1 MVGIATLNFMNSVK
15 KQTARNLKSVLN
27 YCQLD
32 VKTTREGRKLISGV
46 NCLPSSVYNEMM
58 NTKLQYRKNSGKMF
72 YHLVQSFSPKE
83 NITPEKAHELAV
95 EFAEKNFKG
104 YEVLVATHVDV
115 DHIHSHF
122 VLNSVN
128 AETGLKY
135 HADRENLFRL
145 RESSDKLCKKYGL
158 SVIEPKPRK
167 TKPMSP
173 REYRA
178 ADKGKSWKIQLAIV
192 ISEAMKFA
200 RSREHFIE
208 LLESEGYEVTWTDTR
223 KHITYTAPNGMK
235 CRDDKLHEEKYLKEV
250 IEREFAIR
258 REINERINGEA
269 EAEYANGSQSSNVR
283 NGYGI
288 ELEGVN
294 RSDKYSEYDDRNAE
308 ERAVNKGIDR
318 NIRAGYSEANGYDG
332 LGNRQSGRE
341 GINSNFEERNDK
353 LYESTAGL
361 PGREHGEQQTRA
373 VEISEFPAGFG
384 EGYGETGWEYERAIY
399 LGYQRGDREAEESDV
414 RINDDIVDSDNIL
427 SDMGNYTGYLSASL
441 INIFDNDRPV
451 EDSTTINK
459 KPKKERKNTI
469 QGGPVMGGL

>member
-72 YHLVQSFSPKE
+72 YHLVQSFSPNE
-83 NITPEKAHELAV
+83 DITPEKAHEIAV

-122 VLNSVN
+122 VINSVN

-135 HADRENLFRL
+135 HADSENLYRL
-145 RESSDKLCKKYGL
+145 RESSDELCKKYGL

-208 LLESEGYEVTWTDTR
+208 LLESEGYEVTWTDIR

-258 REINERINGEA
+258 REINERINGE
-269 EAEYANGSQSSNVR
+269 
-283 NGYGI
+283 
-288 ELEGVN
+288 
-294 RSDKYSEYDDRNAE
+294 
-308 ERAVNKGIDR
+308 
-318 NIRAGYSEANGYDG
+318 
-332 LGNRQSGRE
+332 
-341 GINSNFEERNDK
+341 
-353 LYESTAGL
+353 
-361 PGREHGEQQTRA
+361 
-373 VEISEFPAGFG
+373 
-384 EGYGETGWEYERAIY
+384 
-399 LGYQRGDREAEESDV
+399 
-414 RINDDIVDSDNIL
+414 
-427 SDMGNYTGYLSASL
+427 
-441 INIFDNDRPV
+441 
-451 EDSTTINK
+451 
-459 KPKKERKNTI
+459 
-469 QGGPVMGGL
+469 

>member
-72 YHLVQSFSPKE
+72 YHLVQSFSPNE

-95 EFAEKNFKG
+95 EFEEKNFKG

-115 DHIHSHF
+115 DHVHSHF
-122 VLNSVN
+122 VINSVN
-128 AETGLKY
+128 AGTGLKY

-145 RESSDKLCKKYGL
+145 RESSDKLCEKYGL

-178 ADKGKSWKIQLAIV
+178 ADKGLSWKIQLAIV

-208 LLESEGYEVTWTDTR
+208 LLESEGYEVMWTDTR

-341 GINSNFEERNDK
+341 GIDSNFEERNDI
-353 LYESTAGL
+353 LYESTVGL
-361 PGREHGEQQTRA
+361 SGREHGEQQGRA

-399 LGYQRGDREAEESDV
+399 LGYQRGDREAEESDICV
-414 RINDDIVDSDNIL
+414 NDDIVDSDNIL
-427 SDMGNYTGYLSASL
+427 SDLGNYTGYLYSSL

-459 KPKKERKNTI
+459 KPKKERKNTLPD
-469 QGGPVMGGL
+469 GPVMGGL